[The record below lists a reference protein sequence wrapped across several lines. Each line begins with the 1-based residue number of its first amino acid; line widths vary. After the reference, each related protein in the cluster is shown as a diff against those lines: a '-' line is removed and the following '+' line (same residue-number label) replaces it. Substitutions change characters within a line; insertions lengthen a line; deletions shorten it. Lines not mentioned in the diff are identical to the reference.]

1 MFGVDD
7 FIVGMV
13 GGSIIDAFAGHSAN
27 QANIAA
33 ANANRAFSRNA
44 HQIEVE
50 DLYKAGLNPLLSAK
64 YSGANL
70 SGGTM
75 PNVEPIARDTAGKLT
90 SAFAARAQARLAES
104 GVTKNDAE
112 ANLADATAAKVRTEE
127 ALLRRGLGGG
137 RVEADIGA
145 LKASAVRDI
154 STAKEADQ
162 RVLNLREEI
171 PKIRAQ
177 VDNIAKHT
185 DLMAMQKAKTISED
199 VFVQMETEIKR
210 LDLKEREAVIDDL
223 IHIIKMNRAKVDMS
237 MPGSENAMRAQES
250 AFRRMLS
257 LMGFS
262 SGEQGTILEKA
273 GAAMLLKR

>member
-33 ANANRAFSRNA
+33 ANANRNFSRNA

-104 GVTKNDAE
+104 GITKNDAE
-112 ANLADATAAKVRTEE
+112 ANLADANAAKSRTEE
-127 ALLRRGLGGG
+127 QILRRGLTGG
-137 RVEADIGA
+137 RVEAEIGKTRQETETSASTAVHNRTQA
-145 LKASAVRDI
+145 LKNVQEVKNLVQELKNLESSNRLTEANIREVAEKTVLQHMDHKLKSATVNQLIDEI
-154 STAKEADQ
+154 NAKAINVTA
-162 RVLNLREEI
+162 
-171 PKIRAQ
+171 
-177 VDNIAKHT
+177 
-185 DLMAMQKAKTISED
+185 
-199 VFVQMETEIKR
+199 
-210 LDLKEREAVIDDL
+210 
-223 IHIIKMNRAKVDMS
+223 
-237 MPGSENAMRAQES
+237 ENAAAWVRALAES
-250 AFRRMLS
+250 
-257 LMGFS
+257 GFS
-262 SGEQGTILEKA
+262 KDDVIRIAQATGIA
-273 GAAMLLKR
+273 FLLKQPTVINKYYR